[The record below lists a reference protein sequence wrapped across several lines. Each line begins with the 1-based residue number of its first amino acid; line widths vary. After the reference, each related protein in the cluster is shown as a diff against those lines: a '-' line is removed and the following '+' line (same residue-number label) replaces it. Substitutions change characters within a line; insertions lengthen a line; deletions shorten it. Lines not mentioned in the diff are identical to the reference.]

1 MLESGIAATHL
12 NWLGVAPELAK
23 FARVRA
29 YDRAGFGYSPP
40 LPGPRTARQ
49 CAAEIPLDE
58 PAIVV
63 AHSFGCLIA
72 RALAE
77 TRPELVRALVLL
89 DPILTA
95 DWYPPTRE
103 SESRRRY
110 GIRVARTLAVAARLG
125 LVRLGISLM
134 TAQRRRLSAPA
145 QQLLG
150 EIEKLPPETWP
161 TVREHWSRP
170 QSFESMRRYLEALPV
185 SCEEGADFAPL
196 GDIPLT
202 VISGAHWSPEQ
213 RVEHLRWAALST
225 NSRYLIARQGLHWV
239 HLDDPELVIE
249 EVRRHC

>member
-1 MLESGIAATHL
+1 LLESGIAATHL

-77 TRPELVRALVLL
+77 TRPDLVRALVLL

-103 SESRRRY
+103 SESRRRF

-170 QSFESMRRYLEALPV
+170 QSFESMRRYLEALPE

-225 NSRYLIARQGLHWV
+225 NSRHLIARQGRHWV